1 MRVASAAKQK
11 MFEVRDG
18 SQVLGQFSAKAK
30 AQSFRKQC
38 AAEGI
43 KTKLVTVFISLKEKK
58 VNVSASTPK
67 APVKPAA
74 PPVPKPTP
82 ESPPKPPEKKTAPP
96 VPKPFPKAPAKTN
109 PGVVTANA
117 VNPGIIKALA
127 SILKGL
133 DNPYLPI
140 YASEF
145 SIISADHISLVNVIN
160 RSGSSIL
167 GLPDNGN
174 MTSRIDIVDVATKMS
189 GRSNYKVAVN
199 DSEVSF
205 SDGKNGFTVPIQ
217 DMEER
222 VRVPKLDGK
231 LTFVVDPV
239 ALKTEL
245 RRVGKILDSVKT
257 RRDRWDGFLRLYGD
271 QGDLMMTASNQG
283 CGVDVDVGD
292 GSIGEGASY
301 GISKLELL
309 SSMFSLS
316 DSECLLTID
325 VDTPLVGMC
334 SIGNLDLTMMIAPKV
349 GD

>member
-1 MRVASAAKQK
+1 MSSAAKQK

-43 KTKLVTVFISLKEKK
+43 KTKIVTVFISLKEKK
-58 VNVSASTPK
+58 VHVGASTPK
-67 APVKPAA
+67 PSVKPTP
-74 PPVPKPTP
+74 PPVPKSES
-82 ESPPKPPEKKTAPP
+82 ESPPKPPVKKTSPTA
-96 VPKPFPKAPAKTN
+96 PKPFPKPQVKTS
-109 PGVVTANA
+109 PGVAMANA
-117 VNPGIIKALA
+117 VNPGIIRALA
-127 SILKGL
+127 SILDGL

-140 YASEF
+140 FASEF

-160 RSGSSIL
+160 RSGTSIL
-167 GLPDNGN
+167 GLSDNGN
-174 MTSRIDIVDVATKMS
+174 MNSRIDLVEVASKMS
-189 GRSNYKVAVN
+189 GQSDYNVTLG
-199 DSEVSF
+199 DGEISF
-205 SDGKNGFTVPIQ
+205 SDGKNGFTVPVETI
-217 DMEER
+217 EEK
-222 VRVPKLDGK
+222 VRPPKLNGK

-245 RRVGKILDSVKT
+245 RRVGKILDSGKS

-283 CGVDVDVGD
+283 YGVDVDVGD

-301 GISKLELL
+301 SISKLELL
-309 SSMFSLS
+309 CSMFTLS
-316 DSECLLTID
+316 DSECLLTLD
-325 VDTPLVGMC
+325 VDTPLAGMC